1 MISYILRRVLVSIP
15 LFFIITMLVH
25 GLYTLSPGDP
35 VANIVGY
42 EQMMQMTP
50 EQIERVREQYGF
62 NKPWIVRYGRWLG
75 KAVRGD
81 LGYPYKAPGTVLD
94 NLRERIG
101 PTLQLMATALVL
113 SLIIGIPVG
122 IVQAFKQ
129 YSWLDYGL
137 TVGVFLNLSIPVFF
151 VSLGMMYIF
160 SLKLDLLPTSGMST
174 IGEPFSL
181 VDRLEHLVMPA
192 IVLSGYYAG
201 MYARYTRASILE
213 VMREDYVRVARAKG
227 LRERAVVVVHVF
239 RNALLPLITIVT
251 LSLPR
256 LVGGAVIV
264 ETIFQWPGLGMLG
277 WRATTTRDY
286 PLLMGILLLST
297 SAILVSNLVADV
309 AYGIADP
316 RVTYD

>member
-1 MISYILRRVLVSIP
+1 MVSYILRRVLISIP
-15 LFFIITMLVH
+15 LFFIITMVVH
-25 GLYTLSPGDP
+25 GLYTLAPGDP

-42 EQMMQMTP
+42 EQLLQMSP
-50 EQIERVREQYGF
+50 DEVARVREQYGF
-62 NKPWIVRYGRWLG
+62 NRPWIVQYGSWLG

-81 LGYPYKAPGTVLD
+81 LGYPYKATGTVVD

-101 PTLQLMATALVL
+101 PTLQLMAASLIL
-113 SLIIGIPVG
+113 SLIIGIPIG
-122 IVQAFKQ
+122 IIQAFKQ
-129 YSWLDYGL
+129 YSWLDYAL
-137 TVGVFLNLSIPVFF
+137 TVGVFLTLSVPVFF
-151 VSLGMMYIF
+151 LSLGLMYIF
-160 SLKLDLLPTSGMST
+160 ALKLRWLPTSGMST

-181 VDRLEHLVMPA
+181 VDRLQHMVMP
-192 IVLSGYYAG
+192 VLVLAGYYAG
-201 MYARYTRASILE
+201 MYARYARSSVLE

-227 LRERAVVVVHVF
+227 LRERAVIVVHVF
-239 RNALLPLITIVT
+239 RNALLPIITIIG

-256 LVGGAVIV
+256 LVGGAIIV

-297 SAILVSNLVADV
+297 TAILVSNLLADV

-316 RVTYD
+316 RVAYE